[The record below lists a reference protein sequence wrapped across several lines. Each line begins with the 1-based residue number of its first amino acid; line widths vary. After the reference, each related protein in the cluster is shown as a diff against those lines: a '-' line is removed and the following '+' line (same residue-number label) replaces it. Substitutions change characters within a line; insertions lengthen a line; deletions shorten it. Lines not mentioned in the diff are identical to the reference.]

1 MRETRMTYAE
11 AVKYLLALGRELA
24 APRQARVQKF
34 DLDNIL
40 VLARHLG
47 EPQRKFPSIHVAGT
61 NGKGSTAAMIEAVL
75 RESGLRT
82 GLYISPHLERIN
94 ERIQVAGEPVPD
106 DEFARSFNLV
116 RDLIE
121 RLLASGELAA
131 HPTYFECLTAM
142 AFETFAEQKV
152 EFAVLEVGMGGRLD
166 ATNIVT
172 PEVAVITQIDFDH
185 EDYLGHS
192 IEQIAGEKAAIV
204 KAGVPV
210 VLATERPRA
219 RKVVERKAAELGA
232 PVIEIDRDFRLENVR
247 DEDGWYRATAVHLE
261 SGEKF
266 DLAPSLAGRYQLR
279 NALAALA
286 AARIVAKRGWPVTR
300 DHIERGIARA
310 RWLARLERF
319 GKQPAIY
326 LDGTHNPAGARE
338 LVNFWEE
345 HFADRR
351 VFLVYGAM
359 RDKAVDEI
367 AGLLFPR
374 AGHVILTQPR
384 QSRAISVDALAAM
397 SGHLA
402 DHFDQVA
409 DPAEAVR
416 RALKLAGPDDVVFVT
431 GSLYLAGDLRPFVEE
446 LTRCSASAPPRE
458 EPPAEAGSLA

>member
-1 MRETRMTYAE
+1 MTYAE

-34 DLDNIL
+34 DLDNIIA
-40 VLARHLG
+40 LARHLG
-47 EPQRKFPSIHVAGT
+47 EPQRKFSSVHVAGT

-75 RESGLRT
+75 REAGLRT

-94 ERIQVAGEPVPD
+94 ERIQVAGEPVSD
-106 DEFARSFNLV
+106 DEFARSFTLV
-116 RDLIE
+116 RDLVE

-142 AFETFAEQKV
+142 AFETFARQNV

-204 KAGVPV
+204 KPGVPV

-232 PVIEIDRDFRLENVR
+232 PIVEIDRDFRLENVR
-247 DEDGWYRATAVHLE
+247 DDDGWYSATALHLE
-261 SGEKF
+261 SGERF

-279 NALAALA
+279 NALTALA
-286 AARIVAKRGWPVTR
+286 VTRIVVKRGWPVKR
-300 DHIERGIARA
+300 EHMEQGIAHA
-310 RWLARLERF
+310 RWVARLERF
-319 GKQPAIY
+319 GENPAIY
-326 LDGTHNPAGARE
+326 VDGTHNPAGARE

-345 HFADRR
+345 HFEGRR
-351 VFLVYGAM
+351 VLLVYGAM

-384 QSRAISVDALAAM
+384 QSRAISVDALSAM

-402 DHFDQVA
+402 DHFEKVA
-409 DPAEAVR
+409 DPADAVR
-416 RALKLAGPDDVVFVT
+416 RALKLAMPGDVVFIT
-431 GSLYLAGDLRPFVEE
+431 GSLYLAADLRFFVEE
-446 LTRCSASAPPRE
+446 LTRQSGSAPPSE
-458 EPPAEAGSLA
+458 EPPAEAGPLG

>member
-1 MRETRMTYAE
+1 MDGGTGVSPESGMRGTRMTYAE
-11 AVKYLLALGRELA
+11 TVKYLLALGRELA

-34 DLDNIL
+34 DLENIRL
-40 VLARHLG
+40 LARHLG
-47 EPQRKFPSIHVAGT
+47 EPQRKFPSVHIAGT
-61 NGKGSTAAMIEAVL
+61 NGKGSTAAMVEAIL

-94 ERIQVAGEPVPD
+94 ERIQIAGEPVSD
-106 DEFARSFNLV
+106 QEFARSFTLV

-121 RLLASGELAA
+121 RLLANGELAA

-142 AFETFAEQKV
+142 AFETFAVQKV

-204 KAGVPV
+204 KPGVPV

-232 PVIEIDRDFRLENVR
+232 PVVETDRDFRLENVR

-261 SGEKF
+261 SGECF
-266 DLAPSLAGRYQLR
+266 ELAPSLAGRYQLR

-300 DHIERGIARA
+300 ESIERGIARA
-310 RWLARLERF
+310 RWAARLER
-319 GKQPAIY
+319 
-326 LDGTHNPAGARE
+326 AGGE
-338 LVNFWEE
+338 V
-345 HFADRR
+345 
-351 VFLVYGAM
+351 
-359 RDKAVDEI
+359 
-367 AGLLFPR
+367 
-374 AGHVILTQPR
+374 
-384 QSRAISVDALAAM
+384 
-397 SGHLA
+397 
-402 DHFDQVA
+402 
-409 DPAEAVR
+409 
-416 RALKLAGPDDVVFVT
+416 
-431 GSLYLAGDLRPFVEE
+431 
-446 LTRCSASAPPRE
+446 
-458 EPPAEAGSLA
+458 

>member
-1 MRETRMTYAE
+1 MWGTKMTYAE
-11 AVKYLLALGRELA
+11 AVKYLLTLGRELA

-34 DLDNIL
+34 DLENIRL
-40 VLARHLG
+40 LARHLG
-47 EPQRKFPSIHVAGT
+47 EPQRKFPSVHVAGT
-61 NGKGSTAAMIEAVL
+61 NGKGSTAAMMESIL

-82 GLYISPHLERIN
+82 GLYTSPHLERIN
-94 ERIQVAGEPVPD
+94 ERIQLGGQPVSD
-106 DEFARSFNLV
+106 QEFARSFTVV

-131 HPTYFECLTAM
+131 HPTYFECMTAM

-204 KAGVPV
+204 KPGVPV
-210 VLATERPRA
+210 VLAIERPRA
-219 RKVVERKAAELGA
+219 RKVVERKAAEAGA
-232 PVIEIDRDFRLENVR
+232 PVVEIERDFRLEDVR
-247 DEDGWYRATAVHLE
+247 DEDGLCRATAVHVE
-261 SGEKF
+261 SGEQFQLKP
-266 DLAPSLAGRYQLR
+266 ALAGRYQLR

-286 AARIVAKRGWPVTR
+286 AARIVARRGWPVTR
-300 DHIERGIARA
+300 ESIERGIAQTKWA
-310 RWLARLERF
+310 GRLERF

-338 LVNFWEE
+338 LADFWDE
-345 HFADRR
+345 HFEGRR
-351 VFLVYGAM
+351 VLLIYGAM

-374 AGHVILTQPR
+374 AGQVILTQPR
-384 QSRAISVDALAAM
+384 QARAISVDALGAM
-397 SGHLA
+397 TGHLA
-402 DHFDQVA
+402 EHCEQVA
-409 DPAEAVR
+409 DPADALR
-416 RALKLAGPDDVVFVT
+416 HALKLAGPDDVIFIT
-431 GSLYLAGDLRPFVEE
+431 GSLYLAGDLRALVENLSQQPLPE
-446 LTRCSASAPPRE
+446 QEARDLPGQAGASA
-458 EPPAEAGSLA
+458 

>member
-1 MRETRMTYAE
+1 MTYAE

-40 VLARHLG
+40 LLARHLG
-47 EPQRKFPSIHVAGT
+47 EPQRKFPSVHIAGT
-61 NGKGSTAAMIEAVL
+61 NGKGSTAAMVEAIL

-94 ERIQVAGEPVPD
+94 ERIQIAGEPVSD
-106 DEFARSFNLV
+106 QEFARSFTRV

-204 KAGVPV
+204 KPGVPV

-232 PVIEIDRDFRLENVR
+232 PVVETERDFRLENVR
-247 DEDGWYRATAVHLE
+247 AEDGWYRATAVHLE
-261 SGEKF
+261 SGEHF
-266 DLAPSLAGRYQLR
+266 ELAPSLAGRFQLR

-300 DHIERGIARA
+300 ESIERGIARA
-310 RWLARLERF
+310 RWAARLERF
-319 GKQPAIY
+319 GGRPVIY

-338 LVNFWEE
+338 LVDFWNE
-345 HFADRR
+345 HFAGRR
-351 VFLVYGAM
+351 VLLVYGAM

-374 AGHVILTQPR
+374 AAHVILTQPR
-384 QSRAISVDALAAM
+384 QGRAISVDALGAM

-402 DHFDQVA
+402 DHFEKVA
-409 DPAEAVR
+409 DPAEAVG
-416 RALKLAGPDDVVFVT
+416 RALKLAGPDDVVFIT
-431 GSLYLAGDLRPFVEE
+431 GSLYLAGDLRPVVNE
-446 LTRCSASAPPRE
+446 LARRPDAPPCEAHPRE
-458 EPPAEAGSLA
+458 PEPLA